1 MTEKKEDNLIQMFKA
16 SIETNPVNPQK
27 AKLKITVSGK
37 NPFNIDLEGEG
48 DSCKSIIDLAQQFVS
63 AVSDRP
69 SAK

>member
-1 MTEKKEDNLIQMFKA
+1 MTKEDNVIQMFKA
-16 SIETNPVNPQK
+16 SIEQSPSNTQK

-48 DSCKSIIDLAQQFVS
+48 DSCQSIIDLAQQFVS
-63 AVSDRP
+63 SVSEKP